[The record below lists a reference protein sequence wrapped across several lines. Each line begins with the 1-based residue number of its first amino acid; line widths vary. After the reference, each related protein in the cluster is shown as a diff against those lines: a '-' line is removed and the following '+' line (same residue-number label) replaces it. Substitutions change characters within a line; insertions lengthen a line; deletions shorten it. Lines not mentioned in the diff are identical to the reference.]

1 MRSLFWDDPGME
13 IRAAVLAD
21 APAMGRLMVVTWL
34 SAHRGQMPDEAWQ
47 KRVEE
52 WTPHVSAR
60 GWARLLSEV
69 EAGDRPRTVLLV
81 VEHDDELEALALGGP
96 ADEDARDVTA
106 QLDALYVLPG
116 RQGRGIGRLLLRRM
130 AEELAGR
137 GFARLHVGVLSANLP
152 ARAFYEAM
160 GGEEIGQRTF
170 DEEGHLLPGC
180 VYEWSDLG
188 ELRSSS

>member
-1 MRSLFWDDPGME
+1 ME
-13 IRAAVLAD
+13 VRGAVLAD
-21 APAMGRLMVVTWL
+21 APAMGRLMVVASL
-34 SAHRGQMPDEAWQ
+34 AAHRGQIPDEAWQ

-52 WTPHVSAR
+52 WTPLVSAR

-130 AEELAGR
+130 ADELAGR

-180 VYEWSDLG
+180 VYEWSDLR